1 MALQEQADEL
11 FNQFNYKNL
20 DAMVRLMKTVLEN
33 IRKRVIAA
41 TKSVITYGNLGGGSE
56 ENDEVKK
63 DIPVF
68 KTYAILAT
76 PNLIIQPSVDEMQQS
91 LNKCISNITSLAKNV
106 HQWQGRTKKQTK
118 KKDNIG
124 KDTSLLTIGE
134 KDEKSEEKTEDE
146 KSSAEEKSED
156 KGDDVNKSKS
166 ETPKPY
172 SDKETSINESAEN
185 KEERSNSGTPAPAN
199 ASNTQESRPQSS
211 VSSVIQINYF
221 KQITENKEV
230 IKVMSFLNSCLL
242 MSKND
247 VNNEIENFK
256 RYEFIWQKDR
266 DDDLKEFLLLNPQVT
281 EFEAKVRFLTL
292 LSVEINEY
300 PEQLNVSIAS
310 ILLEKLKIGFDAEI
324 KIWKSYYGNACN
336 QVYKTE
342 INEILGFI
350 EDAVKRLQRDI
361 KDLDDIRSSMAVNKR
376 YKFEY
381 FLF

>member
-1 MALQEQADEL
+1 LALQEQADEL
-11 FNQFNYKNL
+11 FNQFNFKNL
-20 DAMVRLMKTVLEN
+20 DAMIRLMKTVLEN
-33 IRKRVIAA
+33 IRKRVLAA
-41 TKSVITYGNLGGGSE
+41 TKSIITYGNVE
-56 ENDEVKK
+56 ENEEVKK

-91 LNKCISNITSLAKNV
+91 LNKCIQNITNLSKNV
-106 HQWQGRTKKQTK
+106 HQWQGRAKKQTK
-118 KKDNIG
+118 KRDNTG
-124 KDTSLLTIGE
+124 KDTSLLTI
-134 KDEKSEEKTEDE
+134 DEKNED
-146 KSSAEEKSED
+146 KDSDGKSAEEKPEE
-156 KGDDVNKSKS
+156 KADDANKSKS
-166 ETPKPY
+166 ETPTPD
-172 SDKETSINESAEN
+172 SDKENSETPNAGS
-185 KEERSNSGTPAPAN
+185 KEENSNSPVPA

-211 VSSVIQINYF
+211 VSTVIQINYF
-221 KQITENKEV
+221 KQISENKEV
-230 IKVMSFLNSCLL
+230 IKLLSFLNSCLL
-242 MSKND
+242 MSKQD
-247 VNNEIENFK
+247 INNEIESFK

-361 KDLDDIRSSMAVNKR
+361 KDLDDIRSAMTVCKIWI
-376 YKFEY
+376 
-381 FLF
+381 